1 MKAIPASPENIQ
13 KAAAIIREGGVIVYP
28 TDTVYGLGCLPKIT
42 EAAKRLCVIKGRA
55 DRPLPIA
62 CSDMDVARELVD
74 ISPLAQR
81 LAERFWPGPLM
92 MVLPARVKFS
102 IWVTHGSKTLGVR
115 VPDHQVA
122 RELARLC
129 GGSIVSTSA
138 NRSGEEPFKT
148 ALEAA
153 ESLGKEVDLV
163 LDAGE
168 APGGLPSTVI
178 DLSGESAWILR
189 KGPISGSQIM
199 EALSG

>member
-1 MKAIPASPENIQ
+1 MKVIPASPENIQ
-13 KAAAIIREGGVIVYP
+13 RAAAIIREGGVIVYP
-28 TDTVYGLGCLPKIT
+28 TDTVYGLGCLPKIP

-62 CSDMDVARELVD
+62 CADTDAARELVD
-74 ISPLAQR
+74 FSPVAER

-92 MVLPARVKFS
+92 MVLPARVEFS

-138 NRSGEEPFKT
+138 NRSGEEPFRT
-148 ALEAA
+148 AWEAA

-189 KGPISGSQIM
+189 KGPITGSQIM

>member
-1 MKAIPASPENIQ
+1 MKAIPALPENIQ

-28 TDTVYGLGCLPKIT
+28 TDTVYGLGCLPKIP

-55 DRPLPIA
+55 DRPLPLA
-62 CSDMDVARELVD
+62 CADTDAARELVD
-74 ISPLAQR
+74 FSPVADR
-81 LAERFWPGPLM
+81 LAARFWPGPLM
-92 MVLPARVKFS
+92 MVLPARVEFS

-138 NRSGEEPFKT
+138 NRSGEEPFRT
-148 ALEAA
+148 AWDAA

-163 LDAGE
+163 LDAGQ
-168 APGGLPSTVI
+168 ATGGLPSTVI
-178 DLSGESAWILR
+178 DLSGESAWVLR
-189 KGPISGSQIM
+189 KGPITGSQIM

>member
-1 MKAIPASPENIQ
+1 MTD
-13 KAAAIIREGGVIVYP
+13 REGHAYLRFV
-28 TDTVYGLGCLPKIT
+28 GLAVESRGY
-42 EAAKRLCVIKGRA
+42 
-55 DRPLPIA
+55 
-62 CSDMDVARELVD
+62 
-74 ISPLAQR
+74 R
-81 LAERFWPGPLM
+81 LAEEHTFCEECAHTNRWAEWRVAGGPVIDDALVSGDFVVRADARFWPGPLM
-92 MVLPARVKFS
+92 MVLPARVEFS

-138 NRSGEEPFKT
+138 NRSGEEPFRT
-148 ALEAA
+148 AGEAA
-153 ESLGKEVDLV
+153 ETLGKEVDLV

-189 KGPISGSQIM
+189 KGPITGSQIL